1 MGELDAY
8 HATLDEFAA
17 FAGDPGLAVG
27 DVTPELADQFAKHLR
42 TLDISVV
49 THNRKF
55 KRLRRIFRTLEDHAG
70 GGKNPFSARSLMR
83 QGREERGNEA
93 RRLAFTRSQEEALLA
108 VLADTEHKIVHK
120 PELRVVYH
128 LGMFTG
134 QRFKDCVLLKWDRV
148 DLDRRRIWVRQFKTG
163 KEVTIPLAP
172 RLLDVLVE
180 AQAWRRDGYV
190 CPNVAARYGKL
201 DGKGRNIGSSM
212 LNHDALRVIRWIGL
226 ETCVEMPG
234 RKRKVTVHGFHSLRH
249 SFASHCAEAGVPKAV
264 ILSILGTNSEI
275 VDNFYTH
282 IGEEAQEKAILA
294 LYGGGGGVSDR
305 ERVEKAL
312 AFIDSRPDKSPDLQE
327 LERILR

>member
-93 RRLAFTRSQEEALLA
+93 RRLAFTRSQEEALLE

-180 AQAWRRDGYV
+180 ARAWRRDGYV

-264 ILSILGTNSEI
+264 VLSILGTNSEI